1 MEEIMDFNKLFA
13 IIKKNY
19 KLIIIIPIILL
30 AISMVI
36 TIFINPKFEAKA
48 QILVN
53 QETQD
58 KDLQAQQIQSNLQLV
73 NTYSEII
80 KSPRI
85 LDKVS
90 KKLDNKYSK
99 DEIANMLT
107 VSNQTDSQILTIS
120 IKSNN
125 SRYSGII
132 ANEIAK
138 VFSKESDKIMN
149 VDNVSILSEAK
160 DKSPKVSPSY
170 PLNATI
176 ALIIGLIFAFIYIFS
191 KEVLDKRIKNEE
203 DVKNYLELPV
213 LGSIQNFNK

>member
-1 MEEIMDFNKLFA
+1 MEEIMDFNKLFV
-13 IIKKNY
+13 IIKRNY

-30 AISMVI
+30 AISMII
-36 TIFINPKFEAKA
+36 TVFINPKYEAKT

-58 KDLQAQQIQSNLQLV
+58 KNLQAQQIQSNLQLV
-73 NTYSEII
+73 NTYAEII

-120 IKSNN
+120 IKSND

-132 ANEIAK
+132 ANEIAN
-138 VFSKESDKIMN
+138 VFSKEIDKIMN

-170 PLNATI
+170 PLNAAI

-191 KEVLDKRIKNEE
+191 KEIMDKRIKNEE

-213 LGSIQNFNK
+213 LGSIQKFNK

>member
-85 LDKVS
+85 LDEVS

>member
-36 TIFINPKFEAKA
+36 TIFINPKFEAKT

>member
-1 MEEIMDFNKLFA
+1 M
-13 IIKKNY
+13 
-19 KLIIIIPIILL
+19 
-30 AISMVI
+30 
-36 TIFINPKFEAKA
+36 
-48 QILVN
+48 
-53 QETQD
+53 
-58 KDLQAQQIQSNLQLV
+58 
-73 NTYSEII
+73 
-80 KSPRI
+80 
-85 LDKVS
+85 S

>member
-1 MEEIMDFNKLFA
+1 MEEIMDFNKLFV
-13 IIKKNY
+13 IIKRNY

-30 AISMVI
+30 AISMII
-36 TIFINPKFEAKA
+36 TVFINPKFEAKT

-58 KDLQAQQIQSNLQLV
+58 KNLQAQQIQSNLQLV

-138 VFSKESDKIMN
+138 VFSKEIDKIMN

-160 DKSPKVSPSY
+160 NKSPKVSPSY
-170 PLNATI
+170 LLNGVI
-176 ALIIGLIFAFIYIFS
+176 ALIIGLIFAFIAIFS